1 VTAVLAAE
9 SLGKSYGHTQV
20 LKAASFNAH
29 AGRITAVMGR
39 NGSGKSTMLD
49 LAAGWRPPDFGAV
62 HFAGQVWQRPRLHEM
77 AELGLFY
84 LPQQVP
90 MSSSFRVQVFLD
102 ALARRF
108 GDQEIAHAID
118 VMRLG
123 DLLHEYPPTLS
134 GGEKAR
140 VAVAMA
146 MIRMPTCL
154 LADEPFARVAP
165 LDQELMA
172 NALREMADRGVAIAV
187 TGHDVPVLFHA
198 ADEVIWVV
206 AGTTRHLGTPAE
218 AVQDHHFRRGYLGPG
233 AWSAQ
238 QLGAAREGT

>member
-1 VTAVLAAE
+1 MLAAE

-20 LKAASFNAH
+20 LKAASFKAH

-49 LAAGWRPPDFGAV
+49 LAAGWRRPDFGAV
-62 HFAGQVWQRPRLHEM
+62 HFAGQIWQRPRLHEM
-77 AELGLFY
+77 AKRGLFY
-84 LPQQVP
+84 LPQLVP
-90 MSSSFRVQVFLD
+90 MSSSFRVRVFLD

-108 GDQEIAHAID
+108 GDQEVALAID

-123 DLLHEYPPTLS
+123 HLLHEYPPTLS

-140 VAVAMA
+140 VSVAMA
-146 MIRMPTCL
+146 MIRMPVCL
-154 LADEPFARVAP
+154 LADEPFAGVAP

-172 NALREMADRGVAIAV
+172 NALRGMADRGVAIV
-187 TGHDVPVLFHA
+187 VSGHDVPVLCHA

-206 AGTTRHLGTPAE
+206 AGTTRHVGSPAE
-218 AVQDHHFRRGYLGPG
+218 AAQDHQFRRGYLGPG
-233 AWSAQ
+233 TWS
-238 QLGAAREGT
+238 GPEPDAAREGT